1 MKYSAGIVSASFWL
15 LETKTTAEYMLD
27 GLSKSKIL
35 ELSLNENI
43 YQVDSE
49 RRAKDIANVTYRR
62 LKDFPEKLLKFFV
75 NADVNSSKIIV
86 LISILKNDKLLFEF
100 MYEIF
105 RERIIL
111 GNYTLKKSDFEIFF
125 KNKSQQSEIIENW
138 AEKTIKKLS
147 SRYRIFLSE
156 AGLLEK
162 DDKDYKIILPFL
174 DFRLRELL
182 VENDFE
188 PYVKAICGESWF
200 Y

>member
-62 LKDFPEKLLKFFV
+62 LKDFPEKLLEFFV

-111 GNYTLKKSDFEIFF
+111 GNYTLKKSDFDIFF

>member
-62 LKDFPEKLLKFFV
+62 LKDFPEKLLEFFV

-111 GNYTLKKSDFEIFF
+111 GNYTLKKSDFDIFF

-138 AEKTIKKLS
+138 TETTVRKVS
-147 SRYRIFLSE
+147 STYRLFLSE

-162 DDKDYKIILPFL
+162 DDEDYKIILPFL

-188 PYVKAICGESWF
+188 PYVKAICGES
-200 Y
+200 

>member
-62 LKDFPEKLLKFFV
+62 LKDFPEKLLEFFV

-111 GNYTLKKSDFEIFF
+111 GNYTLKKSDFDIFF
-125 KNKSQQSEIIENW
+125 RNKSQQSEIIENW

-188 PYVKAICGESWF
+188 PYVKAICGES
-200 Y
+200 

>member
-1 MKYSAGIVSASFWL
+1 MKYSAGIMSASFWL
-15 LETKTTAEYMLD
+15 LETKTTAEYMLE
-27 GLSKSKIL
+27 GLSKSEIV
-35 ELSLNENI
+35 ELALNENI

-49 RRAKDIANVTYRR
+49 RRAKRMAGNLYRR
-62 LKDFPEKLLKFFV
+62 LKDFPEELLQFFV

-86 LISILKNDKLLFEF
+86 LISILKNDKLFFEF
-100 MYEIF
+100 MYEVF
-105 RERIIL
+105 REHIIL
-111 GNYTLKKSDFEIFF
+111 GNYTLNNSDFNIFF
-125 KNKSQQSEIIENW
+125 TNKAQQSEVIENW

-162 DDKDYKIILPFL
+162 EDKDYKIILPFL

-188 PYVKAICGESWF
+188 PYVKAICGES
-200 Y
+200 

>member
-62 LKDFPEKLLKFFV
+62 LKDFPEKLLEFFV

-188 PYVKAICGESWF
+188 PYVKAICGES
-200 Y
+200 

>member
-62 LKDFPEKLLKFFV
+62 LKDFPEKLLEFFV

-111 GNYTLKKSDFEIFF
+111 GNYTLKKYDFDIFF

-188 PYVKAICGESWF
+188 PYVKAICGES
-200 Y
+200 

>member
-1 MKYSAGIVSASFWL
+1 MKYSAGIMSASFWL
-15 LETKTTAEYMLD
+15 LETKTTAEYILE
-27 GLSKSKIL
+27 GLSKSEIV
-35 ELSLNENI
+35 ELALNENI

-49 RRAKDIANVTYRR
+49 RRAKELANTTYRR
-62 LKDFPEKLLKFFV
+62 LKDFPEELLQFFV

-86 LISILKNDKLLFEF
+86 LISILKNDKLFFEF
-100 MYEIF
+100 MYEVF
-105 RERIIL
+105 REHIIL
-111 GNYTLKKSDFEIFF
+111 GNYTLNNSDFNIFF
-125 KNKSQQSEIIENW
+125 TNKAQQSEIIENW
-138 AEKTIKKLS
+138 AEKTVKRLGS
-147 SRYRIFLSE
+147 NYRQFLSE

>member
-62 LKDFPEKLLKFFV
+62 LKDFPEKLLEFFV

-111 GNYTLKKSDFEIFF
+111 GNYRLKKSDFDIFF

-162 DDKDYKIILPFL
+162 EDKDYKIILPFL

-188 PYVKAICGESWF
+188 PYVKAICGES
-200 Y
+200 